1 MKFLN
6 KWFVVLAVLSFAACE
21 ELTELDL
28 LDNPNQ
34 ISPEQ
39 AEPRF
44 LYNSIQLRF
53 STVLEQTFDFGADLS
68 RQTAMTSGFVY
79 QNAYQPTAFD
89 ALWRNVYAGIF
100 PDIVT
105 LKDLAADRGL
115 VIHAATADIMK
126 AYLMMTLVDLFGDV
140 PYSEIGQGIDLQNPK
155 ADPGA
160 DVYADALAL
169 LEDAMRALENTT
181 SSTPAL
187 PSEIDNF
194 YGGSVS
200 GWLRAANTLK
210 LRAGVMTRLAGGGAT
225 QLVTDALND
234 EAGIIAQPSQDFQWT
249 YGTNRNNPNN
259 RHFLYNDFYETTDGR
274 YLSNWYMWLL
284 AESKTFVDDAGN
296 EQTLEDP
303 RTPFYFYRQALGL
316 ADEIVDNPNAF
327 DCQYGLS
334 PDDIPDHYLAVSE
347 DMPYCLGS
355 YRKSFFGRD
364 HGNGSG
370 IPPDGEL
377 RTNWGLYPMGG
388 SFDPGTGNSDRLNAG
403 TDGALGGGIFPV
415 LLSSWTHMYLA
426 EAALTMDVTTPLTA
440 EEHLM
445 TAIEQSIDKA
455 FSFADKIDLTRVVA
469 TVPEVVTVGDVV
481 EGVRARK
488 QGYLD
493 YVAQEYANATTDD
506 DRLGLVIREFFI
518 AAWGNGMETY
528 NAYRRTCKPADIQPT
543 LERSPGEFIR
553 SALYPAVF
561 VNLNTSVSQ
570 KSILDPVFWDT
581 NDDSCTY

>member
-34 ISPEQ
+34 ITPEQ

-53 STVLEQTFDFGADLS
+53 NTVLEQSFDFGADLS

-79 QNAYQPTAFD
+79 QNAYQPTQFD

-100 PDIVT
+100 PDIAT
-105 LKDLAADRGL
+105 LQDLADERGL

-140 PYSEIGQGIDLQNPK
+140 PYSEIGQGINLQNPK
-155 ADPGA
+155 ADSGV
-160 DVYADALAL
+160 DVYAAALEL
-169 LEDAMRALENTT
+169 LENAMRDLKATT
-181 SSTPAL
+181 SATPAL
-187 PSEIDNF
+187 PAEIDNF

-210 LRAGVMTRLAGGGAT
+210 LRAAVTTRLANSNAASM
-225 QLVTDALND
+225 VAAALGD
-234 EAGIIAQPSQDFQWT
+234 DAGIIDEVSEDFQWT

-284 AESKTFVDDAGN
+284 AESKTFLDDAGN

-303 RTPFYFYRQALGL
+303 RTRFYFYRQALGL
-316 ADEIVDNPNAF
+316 SDEIVDNPNAF

-355 YRKSFFGRD
+355 YRKSYFGRD

-388 SFDPGTGNSDRLNAG
+388 SFDTGRGNSDRLNAG
-403 TDGALGGGIFPV
+403 TDGALGGGIYPIM
-415 LLSSWTHMYLA
+415 LSSWTHFYLA
-426 EAALTMDVTTPLTA
+426 EAVLTMGVDGDA
-440 EEHLM
+440 RELM
-445 TAIEQSIDKA
+445 RIGIEQSIAKT
-455 FSFADKIDLTRVVA
+455 FSFADKIDQTQVIA
-469 TVPEVVTVGDVV
+469 TNPVTVTVGDVV
-481 EGVRARK
+481 DGIEGTV
-488 QGYLD
+488 QD
-493 YVAQEYANATTDD
+493 YVDYVLAEYDAATSDAE
-506 DRLGLVIREFFI
+506 RLDIVVREFFI

-528 NAYRRTCKPADIQPT
+528 NAYRRTCSPGDIQPT

-581 NDDSCTY
+581 NGDGCTY